1 MRLGIINA
9 TANAMLEKEYIIATS
24 LNYDIVKFVIEKVDI
39 S

>member
-9 TANAMLEKEYIIATS
+9 TANAMLEKEYITATS
-24 LNYDIVKFVIEKVDI
+24 LNYDIVKFVIEKLDI